1 MSLILKIKF
10 LISNH
15 FLLLVFFIICILG
28 AITSEYFFTL
38 MNLQNM
44 VRNMAVPGILALGV
58 SFVFL
63 VSRIDLSVGSL
74 TIFGPILAVSSLAY
88 LGDVFDFKVLVKGN
102 QYVNSA
108 FFIVIISLLTGMLI
122 GLLNGIGVMYGK
134 ITSFIM
140 TLAMMKALW
149 GLNYVLTSG
158 HAFYLQVPTYTWMGT
173 LNIFYIPFS
182 TWVFVLMTIIGSI
195 IMKYTIVGRR
205 IYSIGGDEKTAR
217 LAGINI
223 TFWVILTFVMSG
235 FCASA
240 AGILFSSR
248 LQTVDAPLA
257 VGFELTAIAF
267 AVVGGVSLT
276 GGRGSPYRA
285 FLGTLVMGA
294 LFSLFSMWG
303 INTWHRNIVVGIII
317 ILVVMLDQKKNQF
330 GRI

>member
-1 MSLILKIKF
+1 MSLGLKLKN

-15 FLLLVFFIICILG
+15 FLLLVFFSICILG
-28 AITSEYFFTL
+28 TLTSEYFFTL
-38 MNLQNM
+38 INLQNM
-44 VRNMAVPGILALGV
+44 IRNMAVPGILALGV
-58 SFVFL
+58 TFVFL

-88 LGDVFDFKVLVKGN
+88 LGDIFDFKVLIRGN

-108 FFIVIISLLTGMLI
+108 LFVVIISLLTGIVI

-182 TWVFVLMTIIGSI
+182 TWVFLLMTIIGSI

-285 FLGTLVMGA
+285 FLGTIVMGA

-303 INTWHRNIVVGIII
+303 LNTWHRNFVVGIII

>member
-1 MSLILKIKF
+1 MI
-10 LISNH
+10 
-15 FLLLVFFIICILG
+15 
-28 AITSEYFFTL
+28 
-38 MNLQNM
+38 
-44 VRNMAVPGILALGV
+44 RNMAVPGILALGV
-58 SFVFL
+58 TFVFL

-88 LGDVFDFKVLVKGN
+88 LGDIFDFKVLVKGN

-108 FFIVIISLLTGMLI
+108 LFVVIISLLTGMVI

-182 TWVFVLMTIIGSI
+182 TWVFILMTIIGSF

-205 IYSIGGDEKTAR
+205 IYSIGGDEKTSR
-217 LAGINI
+217 LAGINV
-223 TFWVILTFVMSG
+223 TFWIILAFIMSG
-235 FCASA
+235 FCSSV

-285 FLGTLVMGA
+285 FLGTLIMGA

-303 INTWHRNIVVGIII
+303 LNTWHRNIVVGIII
-317 ILVVMLDQKKNQF
+317 ILVVMLDQKKNKF

>member
-1 MSLILKIKF
+1 MSLSLKIKN

-38 MNLQNM
+38 INLQNM
-44 VRNMAVPGILALGV
+44 IRNMAVPGILALGV

-108 FFIVIISLLTGMLI
+108 LFIVIISLLTGMVI

>member
-1 MSLILKIKF
+1 MNNNFKKFIYNNILLLIFF
-10 LISNH
+10 LIVIVGT
-15 FLLLVFFIICILG
+15 F
-28 AITSEYFFTL
+28 TSEYFFTIV
-38 MNLQNM
+38 NLQNM
-44 VRNMAVPGILALGV
+44 VRNMAVPGLLALGV
-58 SFVFL
+58 TFVFL

-88 LGDVFDFKVLVKGN
+88 LGDIFDFKVLVRGN
-102 QYVNSA
+102 QYAHSA
-108 FFIVIISLLTGMLI
+108 TIIVVVSLFTGIFI

-149 GLNYVLTSG
+149 GLNYVLTHG

-173 LNIFYIPFS
+173 TNILYVPFS
-182 TWVFVLMTIIGSI
+182 TWIFIIMTILASLM
-195 IMKYTIVGRR
+195 MKYTIVGRR
-205 IYSIGGDEKTAR
+205 IYAIGGDEKTSR
-217 LAGINI
+217 LAGINV
-223 TFWVILTFVMSG
+223 TFWVILAFIFSG
-235 FCASA
+235 FCSSV
-240 AGILFSSR
+240 AGVLFSSR

-303 INTWHRNIVVGIII
+303 LNTWHRNIVVGVII
-317 ILVVMLDQKKNQF
+317 ILVVMLDQKKNNF

>member
-1 MSLILKIKF
+1 MNFNLKIKN

-15 FLLLVFFIICILG
+15 FLLLVFFIIFILG
-28 AITSEYFFTL
+28 TLTSEYFFTL
-38 MNLQNM
+38 INLQNM
-44 VRNMAVPGILALGV
+44 IRNMAVPGILALGV

-88 LGDVFDFKVLVKGN
+88 LGDIFDFKVLVRGN

-108 FFIVIISLLTGMLI
+108 LFIVIISLITGI
-122 GLLNGIGVMYGK
+122 IVGLLNGIGVMYGK

-205 IYSIGGDEKTAR
+205 IYSIGGDEKTSR
-217 LAGINI
+217 LAGINV
-223 TFWVILTFVMSG
+223 TFWVILAFIMSS
-235 FCASA
+235 FCASVG
-240 AGILFSSR
+240 GILFSSR

-303 INTWHRNIVVGIII
+303 LNTWHRNIVVGIII
-317 ILVVMLDQKKNQF
+317 ILVVILDQKKNKF

>member
-1 MSLILKIKF
+1 MNFNLKIKN

-15 FLLLVFFIICILG
+15 FLLLVFFIIFILG
-28 AITSEYFFTL
+28 TLTSEYFFTL
-38 MNLQNM
+38 INLQNM
-44 VRNMAVPGILALGV
+44 IRNMAVPGILALGV

-88 LGDVFDFKVLVKGN
+88 LGDIFDFKVLVRGN

-108 FFIVIISLLTGMLI
+108 LFIVIISLITGI
-122 GLLNGIGVMYGK
+122 IVGLLNGIGVMYGK

-182 TWVFVLMTIIGSI
+182 TWVFVLMTIIGSF

-205 IYSIGGDEKTAR
+205 IYSIGGDEKTSR
-217 LAGINI
+217 LAGINV
-223 TFWVILTFVMSG
+223 TFWVILAFIMSG
-235 FCASA
+235 FCASV

-285 FLGTLVMGA
+285 FLGTLIMGA

-303 INTWHRNIVVGIII
+303 LNTWHRNIVVGIII
-317 ILVVMLDQKKNQF
+317 ILVVMLDQKKNKF

>member
-1 MSLILKIKF
+1 MSLSLKIKN

-38 MNLQNM
+38 INLQNM
-44 VRNMAVPGILALGV
+44 IRNMAVPGILALGV
-58 SFVFL
+58 TFVFL

-88 LGDVFDFKVLVKGN
+88 LGDIFDFKVLVKGN

-108 FFIVIISLLTGMLI
+108 LFVVIISLLTGMVI

-182 TWVFVLMTIIGSI
+182 TWVFLLMTIIGSI

-285 FLGTLVMGA
+285 FLGTIVMGA

-303 INTWHRNIVVGIII
+303 LNTWHRNFVVGIII

>member
-1 MSLILKIKF
+1 MDKKFKIFF
-10 LISNH
+10 LNH
-15 FLLLVFFIICILG
+15 FLLFVFFTICIIG
-28 AITSEYFFTL
+28 TFTSEYFFTIT
-38 MNLQNM
+38 NLQNM
-44 VRNMAVPGILALGV
+44 IRNMAVPGLLALGV

-88 LGDVFDFKVLVKGN
+88 LGDIFDFKVLVKGN
-102 QYVNSA
+102 QYANSA
-108 FFIVIISLLTGMLI
+108 LYIVIVSLITGILV

-149 GLNYVLTSG
+149 GLNYVLTHG
-158 HAFYLQVPTYTWMGT
+158 HAFYLQIPTFTWMGT
-173 LNIFYIPFS
+173 LNIFYVPFS
-182 TWVFVLMTIIGSI
+182 TWVYLLLTIIASF
-195 IMKYTIVGRR
+195 IMKYTLVGRR

-217 LAGINI
+217 LAGINV
-223 TFWVILTFVMSG
+223 TFWIIFAFVLSG
-235 FCASA
+235 FCASV

-285 FLGTLVMGA
+285 FLGTIVMGA

-303 INTWHRNIVVGIII
+303 LNTWHRNIVVGIII
-317 ILVVMLDQKKNQF
+317 ILVVMLDQRKNKL

>member
-1 MSLILKIKF
+1 MNNNFKKF
-10 LISNH
+10 IYNNI
-15 FLLLVFFIICILG
+15 LLLVFFLIVIVG
-28 AITSEYFFTL
+28 TFTSEYFFTIV
-38 MNLQNM
+38 NLQNM
-44 VRNMAVPGILALGV
+44 VRNMAVPGLLALGV
-58 SFVFL
+58 TFVFL

-88 LGDVFDFKVLVKGN
+88 LGDIFDFKVLVRGN
-102 QYVNSA
+102 QYANSA
-108 FFIVIISLLTGMLI
+108 TIIVVVSLFTGIFI

-149 GLNYVLTSG
+149 GLNYVLTHG

-173 LNIFYIPFS
+173 TNILYVPFS
-182 TWVFVLMTIIGSI
+182 TWIFIIMTILASLM
-195 IMKYTIVGRR
+195 MKYTIVGRR
-205 IYSIGGDEKTAR
+205 IYAIGGDEKTSR
-217 LAGINI
+217 LAGINV
-223 TFWVILTFVMSG
+223 TFWVILAFIFSG
-235 FCASA
+235 FCSSV
-240 AGILFSSR
+240 AGVLFSSR

-303 INTWHRNIVVGIII
+303 LNTWHRNIVVGVII
-317 ILVVMLDQKKNQF
+317 ILVVMLDQKKNNF

>member
-1 MSLILKIKF
+1 MVKKF
-10 LISNH
+10 RIFFLNH
-15 FLLLVFFIICILG
+15 FLLFVFFTICIIG
-28 AITSEYFFTL
+28 TFTSEYFFTIA
-38 MNLQNM
+38 NLQNM
-44 VRNMAVPGILALGV
+44 IRNMAVPGLLALGV

-74 TIFGPILAVSSLAY
+74 TIFGPILAVSSLAF
-88 LGDVFDFKVLVKGN
+88 LGDIFDFKVLVRGN
-102 QYVNSA
+102 QYANSA
-108 FFIVIISLLTGMLI
+108 LYIVIVSLITGVVV

-149 GLNYVLTSG
+149 GLNYVLTHG
-158 HAFYLQVPTYTWMGT
+158 HAFYLQIPTFTWMGT
-173 LNIFYIPFS
+173 LNIFYVPFS
-182 TWVFVLMTIIGSI
+182 TWVYVLLTLIASF
-195 IMKYTIVGRR
+195 IMKYTLVGKR

-217 LAGINI
+217 LAGINVN
-223 TFWVILTFVMSG
+223 FWIIFAFTLSG
-235 FCASA
+235 FCASV
-240 AGILFSSR
+240 AGLLFSSR

-285 FLGTLVMGA
+285 FLGTIVMGA

-303 INTWHRNIVVGIII
+303 LNTWHRNIVVGIII
-317 ILVVMLDQKKNQF
+317 ILVVMLDQRKNRL

>member
-1 MSLILKIKF
+1 MNFNLKIKN

-15 FLLLVFFIICILG
+15 FLLLVFFIIFILG
-28 AITSEYFFTL
+28 TLTSEYFFTL
-38 MNLQNM
+38 INLQNM
-44 VRNMAVPGILALGV
+44 IRNMAVPGILALGV

-88 LGDVFDFKVLVKGN
+88 LGDIFDFKVLVRGN

-108 FFIVIISLLTGMLI
+108 LFIVIISLITGI
-122 GLLNGIGVMYGK
+122 IVGLLNGIGVMYGK

-182 TWVFVLMTIIGSI
+182 TWVFVLMTIIGSF

-205 IYSIGGDEKTAR
+205 IYSIGGDEKTSR
-217 LAGINI
+217 LAGINV
-223 TFWVILTFVMSG
+223 TFWVILAFIMSG
-235 FCASA
+235 FCASV

-285 FLGTLVMGA
+285 FLGTLIMGA

-303 INTWHRNIVVGIII
+303 LNTWHRNIVVGIII
-317 ILVVMLDQKKNQF
+317 ILVVILDQKKNKF

>member
-1 MSLILKIKF
+1 MLNQSIKNFVLNNILLF
-10 LISNH
+10 
-15 FLLLVFFIICILG
+15 VFFIIIIVGSL
-28 AITSEYFFTL
+28 TSEYFLTVI
-38 MNLQNM
+38 NLQNM
-44 VRNMAVPGILALGV
+44 VRNMAVPGLLALGV
-58 SFVFL
+58 TFVFL

-88 LGDVFDFKVLVKGN
+88 LGDIFDFKVLVRGN
-102 QYVNSA
+102 QYANSA
-108 FFIVIISLLTGMLI
+108 SIIVVVSLITGIIV

-149 GLNYVLTSG
+149 GLNYVLTHG
-158 HAFYLQVPTYTWMGT
+158 HAYYLQIPTYTWMGT
-173 LNIFYIPFS
+173 TNIFYVPFS
-182 TWVFVLMTIIGSI
+182 TWIFLIMTILASL
-195 IMKYTIVGRR
+195 IMKYTIIGRR
-205 IYSIGGDEKTAR
+205 IYSIGGDEKTSR
-217 LAGINI
+217 LAGINV
-223 TFWVILTFVMSG
+223 TFWVILAFVFSG
-235 FCASA
+235 FCSSV

-303 INTWHRNIVVGIII
+303 LNTWHRNIVVGVII
-317 ILVVMLDQKKNQF
+317 ILVVMLDQNKNKF

>member
-1 MSLILKIKF
+1 MIFNQSLKKIFFNNILLFIF
-10 LISNH
+10 FAI
-15 FLLLVFFIICILG
+15 LLLGSL
-28 AITSEYFFTL
+28 TSEYFFTL
-38 MNLQNM
+38 INLQNM
-44 VRNMAVPGILALGV
+44 IRNMAVPGILALGV
-58 SFVFL
+58 TFVFL
-63 VSRIDLSVGSL
+63 VSRIDLSVGTL

-88 LGDVFDFKVLVKGN
+88 LGDIFDFKVLVRGN
-102 QYVNSA
+102 IYANSA
-108 FFIVIISLLTGMLI
+108 MIIVLVSILTGLI
-122 GLLNGIGVMYGK
+122 VGLLNGIGVMYGK

-158 HAFYLQVPTYTWMGT
+158 HAFYLQVPTYTWMGKI
-173 LNIFYIPFS
+173 NILYIPFS
-182 TWVFVLMTIIGSI
+182 TWIFIVMTIIASI
-195 IMKYTIVGRR
+195 IMKYTIIGRR
-205 IYSIGGDEKTAR
+205 IYSIGGDEKTSK
-217 LAGINI
+217 LAGINV
-223 TFWVILTFVMSG
+223 TFWVILTFMISG
-235 FCASA
+235 FCSSI

-285 FLGTLVMGA
+285 FLGTLVMGG

-303 INTWHRNIVVGIII
+303 LNTWHRNIVVGIII
-317 ILVVMLDQKKNQF
+317 ILVVMLDQRKSKL

>member
-1 MSLILKIKF
+1 MLNEKFKNFILNNI
-10 LISNH
+10 
-15 FLLLVFFIICILG
+15 LLFVFFAIIIIGSL
-28 AITSEYFFTL
+28 TSEYFFTL
-38 MNLQNM
+38 VNLQNM
-44 VRNMAVPGILALGV
+44 VRNMAVPGLLALGV
-58 SFVFL
+58 TFVFL

-88 LGDVFDFKVLVKGN
+88 LGDIFDFKVLVRGN
-102 QYVNSA
+102 QYANSA
-108 FFIVIISLLTGMLI
+108 TIIVVVSLITGIIV

-149 GLNYVLTSG
+149 GLNYVLTHG
-158 HAFYLQVPTYTWMGT
+158 HAYYLQIPTYTWMGT
-173 LNIFYIPFS
+173 KNIFFIPFS
-182 TWVFVLMTIIGSI
+182 TWIFVIMTILASL
-195 IMKYTIVGRR
+195 MMRYTIVGRR
-205 IYSIGGDEKTAR
+205 IYSIGGDEKTSR
-217 LAGINI
+217 LAGINV
-223 TFWVILTFVMSG
+223 TFWIILAFIFSG
-235 FCASA
+235 FCSSV
-240 AGILFSSR
+240 AGVLFSSR

-303 INTWHRNIVVGIII
+303 LNTWHRNIVVGVII
-317 ILVVMLDQKKNQF
+317 ILVVMLDQNKNKF

>member
-1 MSLILKIKF
+1 MSLSLKIKN

-15 FLLLVFFIICILG
+15 FLLLVFFSICILG
-28 AITSEYFFTL
+28 TLTSEYFFTL
-38 MNLQNM
+38 INLQNM
-44 VRNMAVPGILALGV
+44 IRNMAVPGILALGV
-58 SFVFL
+58 TFVFL

-88 LGDVFDFKVLVKGN
+88 LGDIFDFKVLVKGN

-108 FFIVIISLLTGMLI
+108 LFVVIISLLTGMVI

-182 TWVFVLMTIIGSI
+182 TWVFILMTIIGSF

-205 IYSIGGDEKTAR
+205 IYSIGGDEKTSR
-217 LAGINI
+217 LAGINV
-223 TFWVILTFVMSG
+223 TFWIILAFIMSG
-235 FCASA
+235 FCSSV

-285 FLGTLVMGA
+285 FLGTLIMGA

-303 INTWHRNIVVGIII
+303 LNTWHRNIVVGIII
-317 ILVVMLDQKKNQF
+317 ILVVMLDQKKNKF

>member
-1 MSLILKIKF
+1 MDKKFKIFF
-10 LISNH
+10 LNH
-15 FLLLVFFIICILG
+15 FLLFVFFTICIIG
-28 AITSEYFFTL
+28 TFTSEYFFTIT
-38 MNLQNM
+38 NLQNM
-44 VRNMAVPGILALGV
+44 IRNMAVPGLLALGV

-88 LGDVFDFKVLVKGN
+88 LGDIFDFKVLVKGN
-102 QYVNSA
+102 QYANSA
-108 FFIVIISLLTGMLI
+108 LYIVIVSLITGILV

-149 GLNYVLTSG
+149 GLNYVLTHG
-158 HAFYLQVPTYTWMGT
+158 HAFYLQIPTFTWMGT
-173 LNIFYIPFS
+173 LNIFYVPFS
-182 TWVFVLMTIIGSI
+182 TWVYFLLTIIASF
-195 IMKYTIVGRR
+195 IMKYTLVGRR

-217 LAGINI
+217 LAGINV
-223 TFWVILTFVMSG
+223 TFWIIFAFTLSG
-235 FCASA
+235 FCASV
-240 AGILFSSR
+240 AGLLFSSR

-285 FLGTLVMGA
+285 FLGTIVMGA

-303 INTWHRNIVVGIII
+303 LNTWHRNIVVGIII
-317 ILVVMLDQKKNQF
+317 ILVVMLDQRKNRL

>member
-1 MSLILKIKF
+1 MQINLKQVIK
-10 LISNH
+10 NH
-15 FLLLVFFIICILG
+15 FLLLVFFLICLIG
-28 AITSEYFFTL
+28 TFTSEYFFTVT
-38 MNLQNM
+38 NLQNM
-44 VRNMAVPGILALGV
+44 IRNMAVPGLLALGV

-74 TIFGPILAVSSLAY
+74 TIFGPILAVSSLAFF
-88 LGDVFDFKVLVKGN
+88 GDIFDFKVLVRGN
-102 QYVNSA
+102 QYAHSA
-108 FFIVIISLLTGMLI
+108 TIIVVVSLFTGIFI

-149 GLNYVLTSG
+149 GLNYVLTHG

-173 LNIFYIPFS
+173 TNILFVPFS
-182 TWVFVLMTIIGSI
+182 TWIFIIMTILASLM
-195 IMKYTIVGRR
+195 MKYTIVGRR
-205 IYSIGGDEKTAR
+205 IYAIGGDEKTSR
-217 LAGINI
+217 LAGINV
-223 TFWVILTFVMSG
+223 TFWIILAFMFSG
-235 FCASA
+235 FCSSV
-240 AGILFSSR
+240 AGVLFSSR

-303 INTWHRNIVVGIII
+303 LNTWHRNIVVGIII
-317 ILVVMLDQKKNQF
+317 ILVVMLDQRKNNL

>member
-1 MSLILKIKF
+1 MI
-10 LISNH
+10 
-15 FLLLVFFIICILG
+15 
-28 AITSEYFFTL
+28 
-38 MNLQNM
+38 
-44 VRNMAVPGILALGV
+44 RNMAVPGILALGV

-240 AGILFSSR
+240 AGILFSAR

>member
-1 MSLILKIKF
+1 MSFNLKIKN

-15 FLLLVFFIICILG
+15 FLLLVFFIIFILG
-28 AITSEYFFTL
+28 TLTSEYFFTL
-38 MNLQNM
+38 INLQNM
-44 VRNMAVPGILALGV
+44 IRNMAVPGILALGV

-88 LGDVFDFKVLVKGN
+88 LGDIFDFKVLVKGN
-102 QYVNSA
+102 QYISSA
-108 FFIVIISLLTGMLI
+108 LFVVIVSLLTGMVI

-182 TWVFVLMTIIGSI
+182 TWVFLLMTIIGSI
-195 IMKYTIVGRR
+195 IMKYTVMGRR

-303 INTWHRNIVVGIII
+303 LNTWHRNFVVGIII

>member
-1 MSLILKIKF
+1 MNNNFKKF
-10 LISNH
+10 IYNNI
-15 FLLLVFFIICILG
+15 LLLVFFLIVIVG
-28 AITSEYFFTL
+28 TFTSEYFFTIV
-38 MNLQNM
+38 NLQNM
-44 VRNMAVPGILALGV
+44 VRNMAVPGLLALGV
-58 SFVFL
+58 TFVFL

-88 LGDVFDFKVLVKGN
+88 LGDIFDFKVLVRGN
-102 QYVNSA
+102 QYAHSA
-108 FFIVIISLLTGMLI
+108 TIIVVVSLFTGIFI

-149 GLNYVLTSG
+149 GLNYVLTHG

-173 LNIFYIPFS
+173 TNILYVPFS
-182 TWVFVLMTIIGSI
+182 TWVFIIMTILASLM
-195 IMKYTIVGRR
+195 MKYTIVGRR
-205 IYSIGGDEKTAR
+205 IYAIGGDEKTSR
-217 LAGINI
+217 LAGINV
-223 TFWVILTFVMSG
+223 TFWIILAFIFSG
-235 FCASA
+235 FCSSV
-240 AGILFSSR
+240 AGVLFSSR

-303 INTWHRNIVVGIII
+303 LNTWHRNIVVGVII
-317 ILVVMLDQKKNQF
+317 ILVVMLDQKKNNF

>member
-1 MSLILKIKF
+1 MLYDSFKNFFLNNILLF
-10 LISNH
+10 
-15 FLLLVFFIICILG
+15 VFFTIVIIGSL
-28 AITSEYFFTL
+28 TSEYFFTL
-38 MNLQNM
+38 INLQNM
-44 VRNMAVPGILALGV
+44 VRNMAVPGLLALGV
-58 SFVFL
+58 TFVFL

-88 LGDVFDFKVLVKGN
+88 LGDIYDFKVLVRGN
-102 QYVNSA
+102 QYANSA
-108 FFIVIISLLTGMLI
+108 TIIVVVSLFTGIII

-149 GLNYVLTSG
+149 GLNYVLTHG
-158 HAFYLQVPTYTWMGT
+158 HAYYLQIPTYTWMGT
-173 LNIFYIPFS
+173 QNILYVPFS
-182 TWVFVLMTIIGSI
+182 TWVFIFMTILASLM
-195 IMKYTIVGRR
+195 MKYTIVGRR
-205 IYSIGGDEKTAR
+205 IYAIGGDEKTSR
-217 LAGINI
+217 LAGINV
-223 TFWVILTFVMSG
+223 TFWIILAFIFSG
-235 FCASA
+235 FCSSV

-303 INTWHRNIVVGIII
+303 LNTWHRNIVVGVII
-317 ILVVMLDQKKNQF
+317 ILVVMLDQNKNKF

>member
-1 MSLILKIKF
+1 MDKKFKIFF
-10 LISNH
+10 LNH
-15 FLLLVFFIICILG
+15 FLLFVFFTICIIG
-28 AITSEYFFTL
+28 TFTSEYFFTIT
-38 MNLQNM
+38 NLQNM
-44 VRNMAVPGILALGV
+44 IRNMAVPGLLALGV

-88 LGDVFDFKVLVKGN
+88 LGDIFDFKVLVKGN
-102 QYVNSA
+102 QYANSA
-108 FFIVIISLLTGMLI
+108 LFIVIVSLITGILV

-149 GLNYVLTSG
+149 GLNYVLTHG
-158 HAFYLQVPTYTWMGT
+158 HAFYLQIPTFTWMGT
-173 LNIFYIPFS
+173 LNIFYVPFS
-182 TWVFVLMTIIGSI
+182 TWVYFLLTIIASF
-195 IMKYTIVGRR
+195 IMKYTLVGRR

-217 LAGINI
+217 LAGINV
-223 TFWVILTFVMSG
+223 TFWIIFAFVLSG
-235 FCASA
+235 FCASV

-285 FLGTLVMGA
+285 FLGTIVMGA

-303 INTWHRNIVVGIII
+303 LNTWHRNIVVGIII
-317 ILVVMLDQKKNQF
+317 ILVVMLDQRKNKL

>member
-1 MSLILKIKF
+1 MKLNIKKFFLNNILLFI
-10 LISNH
+10 
-15 FLLLVFFIICILG
+15 FFIICIVG
-28 AITSEYFFTL
+28 TFTSEYFLTL
-38 MNLQNM
+38 TNLQNM
-44 VRNMAVPGILALGV
+44 VRNMAVPGLLALGV

-74 TIFGPILAVSSLAY
+74 TIFGPILAVSSLAFF
-88 LGDVFDFKVLVKGN
+88 GDIFDFKVLVRGN
-102 QYVNSA
+102 QYANSA
-108 FFIVIISLLTGMLI
+108 AYIVIISLITGI
-122 GLLNGIGVMYGK
+122 VVGLLNGIGVMYGR

-149 GLNYVLTSG
+149 GLNYVLTHG
-158 HAFYLQVPTYTWMGT
+158 HAYYLQIPTYTWMGT
-173 LNIFYIPFS
+173 LNVFFIPFS
-182 TWVFVLMTIIGSI
+182 TWVYIFLTIIASL
-195 IMKYTIVGRR
+195 IMKYSIVGRR

-223 TFWVILTFVMSG
+223 TFWVILAFVMSG
-235 FCASA
+235 FCASV

-276 GGRGSPYRA
+276 GGKGSPYRA
-285 FLGTLVMGA
+285 FLGTIVMGA

-303 INTWHRNIVVGIII
+303 LNTWHRNIVVGIII
-317 ILVVMLDQKKNQF
+317 ILVVMLDQQKTKL

>member
-1 MSLILKIKF
+1 MIKLINKF
-10 LISNH
+10 FSNN
-15 FLLLVFFIICILG
+15 FLLFVFIVICFIG
-28 AITSEYFFTL
+28 TFTSEYFFTL
-38 MNLQNM
+38 TNLQNM
-44 VRNMAVPGILALGV
+44 IRNMAVPGLLALGV

-74 TIFGPILAVSSLAY
+74 TIFGPILAVSSLAF

-102 QYVNSA
+102 QYVNSSIYLV
-108 FFIVIISLLTGMLI
+108 IVSLITGIVI
-122 GLLNGIGVMYGK
+122 GLLNGVGVMYGK

-149 GLNYVLTSG
+149 GMNYVLTDG
-158 HAFYLQVPTYTWMGT
+158 HAYYLQISTFTWMGT
-173 LNIFYIPFS
+173 LDIFYIPFM
-182 TWVFVLMTIIGSI
+182 TWVYIIMTVIAAL
-195 IMKYTIVGRR
+195 IMKYTIVGKR
-205 IYSIGGDEKTAR
+205 IYAIGGDEKTAR
-217 LAGINI
+217 LAGINV
-223 TFWVILTFVMSG
+223 TFWIIFSFVMSS
-235 FCASA
+235 FCASV

-285 FLGTLVMGA
+285 FLGTIVMGS

-303 INTWHRNIVVGIII
+303 LNTWHRNIVVGIII
-317 ILVVMLDQKKNQF
+317 ILVVMLDQRKHRF

>member
-1 MSLILKIKF
+1 MNFSLKIKN

-15 FLLLVFFIICILG
+15 FLLLVFFIIFILG
-28 AITSEYFFTL
+28 TLTSEYFFTL
-38 MNLQNM
+38 INLQNM
-44 VRNMAVPGILALGV
+44 IRNMAVPGILALGV

-88 LGDVFDFKVLVKGN
+88 LGDIFDFKVLVRGN

-108 FFIVIISLLTGMLI
+108 LFIVIISLITGI
-122 GLLNGIGVMYGK
+122 IVGLLNGIGVMYGK

-182 TWVFVLMTIIGSI
+182 TWVFVLMTIIGSL

-205 IYSIGGDEKTAR
+205 IYSIGGDEKTSR
-217 LAGINI
+217 LAGINV
-223 TFWVILTFVMSG
+223 TFWVILAFIMSG
-235 FCASA
+235 FCASV

-285 FLGTLVMGA
+285 FLGTLIMGA

-303 INTWHRNIVVGIII
+303 LNTWHRNIVVGIII
-317 ILVVMLDQKKNQF
+317 ILVVMLDQKKNKF

>member
-1 MSLILKIKF
+1 MNNNFKKF
-10 LISNH
+10 IYNNI
-15 FLLLVFFIICILG
+15 LLLVFFLIVIVG
-28 AITSEYFFTL
+28 TFTSEYFFTIV
-38 MNLQNM
+38 NLQNM
-44 VRNMAVPGILALGV
+44 VRNMAVPGLLALGV
-58 SFVFL
+58 TFVFL

-88 LGDVFDFKVLVKGN
+88 LGDIFDFKVLVRGN
-102 QYVNSA
+102 QYAHSA
-108 FFIVIISLLTGMLI
+108 TIIVVVSLFTGIFI

-149 GLNYVLTSG
+149 GLNYVLTHG

-173 LNIFYIPFS
+173 TNILYVPFS
-182 TWVFVLMTIIGSI
+182 TWIFIIMTILASLM
-195 IMKYTIVGRR
+195 MKYTIVGRR
-205 IYSIGGDEKTAR
+205 IYAIGGDEKTSR
-217 LAGINI
+217 LAGINV
-223 TFWVILTFVMSG
+223 TFWIILAFIFSG
-235 FCASA
+235 FCSSV
-240 AGILFSSR
+240 AGVLFSSR

-285 FLGTLVMGA
+285 FLGPLVMGA

-303 INTWHRNIVVGIII
+303 LNTWHRNIVVGVII
-317 ILVVMLDQKKNQF
+317 ILVVMLDQKKNNF